1 MAGKYSDFYSGFKY
15 VNWTSA
21 KKSKKYGLSHNNK
34 SDLERLRDRS
44 KPGTKTFKHFALL
57 AHNVDLPAGKKAK
70 SYSPKMIGRYHGLAI
85 VDPAAAAKK
94 ARDKR
99 ITEKENV
106 TRGKQMAK
114 ERAAAARAGGG
125 APSGGGSGGQ

>member
-1 MAGKYSDFYSGFKY
+1 MAGKYLDFYSGFKY

-21 KKSKKYGLSHNNK
+21 KESKKYGLSHNNK

-70 SYSPKMIGRYHGLAI
+70 SYKPSMVGAYHDPKRLA
-85 VDPAAAAKK
+85 AYKK
-94 ARDKR
+94 QEKIMA
-99 ITEKENV
+99 KENV
-106 TRGKQMAK
+106 ARGKQMVK
-114 ERAAAARAGGG
+114 ERAAAVRAGGG
-125 APSGGGSGGQ
+125 APSGGGGGGQ